1 MEGTRHDRRREA
13 SRARI
18 LEAALDLFRAQG
30 IEATTI
36 EQICA
41 RADVANRTF
50 FNHFPT
56 RRDMVRALANE
67 RVHNLHVV
75 LAERADEPARDRLVR
90 FFDDI
95 AVELDAAGPAYRGV
109 IGTMLA
115 ETGTGADR
123 SSDVY
128 ATFLELVKAG
138 VAAAEITD
146 RHPPETL
153 ADVIVG
159 SLVGGLVNWSA
170 DQTYSIRTGLH
181 DVAVALADLLAPDTA
196 PDS

>member
-1 MEGTRHDRRREA
+1 VATVEGNRHDRRREA

-36 EQICA
+36 EQICD

-75 LAERADEPARDRLVR
+75 LAERTDEPARDRLVR

-95 AVELDAAGPAYRGV
+95 AAELDASGPAYRGV

-123 SSDVY
+123 SSEVY

-138 VAAAEITD
+138 VAEGQITD

-170 DQTYSIRTGLH
+170 DETYAIRSGLH
-181 DVAVALADLLAPDTA
+181 GVAVALADLLAPER
-196 PDS
+196 

>member
-1 MEGTRHDRRREA
+1 MAGVEATRHDRRREA
-13 SRARI
+13 SRTRI
-18 LEAALDLFRAQG
+18 LEAALELFRAQG
-30 IEATTI
+30 VEATTI
-36 EQICA
+36 EQICE

-67 RVHNLHVV
+67 RIHNLHVV
-75 LAERADEPARDRLVR
+75 LAERADEPARQRLVR

-95 AVELDAAGPAYRGV
+95 AAHLERSGPAYREV

-123 SSDVY
+123 SSEVY
-128 ATFLELVKAG
+128 TTFLELVKEG
-138 VAAAEITD
+138 VAGGEITD

-153 ADVIVG
+153 ADVVVG
-159 SLVGGLVNWSA
+159 SLVGGLVNWAA
-170 DQTYSIRTGLH
+170 DETYAIRTGLH
-181 DVAVALADLLAPDTA
+181 GVAVALADLLAPDR
-196 PDS
+196 P

>member
-1 MEGTRHDRRREA
+1 MDRHERRREA

-18 LEAALDLFRAQG
+18 LDAALELFRSQG

-56 RRDMVRALANE
+56 RRDMVRALAE
-67 RVHNLHVV
+67 ARIRNLHTV
-75 LAERADEPARDRLVR
+75 LDDRRDEPARERLVR
-90 FFDDI
+90 FFDDLG
-95 AVELDAAGPAYRGV
+95 EHLDRSGGAYREVVGAM
-109 IGTMLA
+109 IA

-123 SSDVY
+123 GSEVY
-128 ATFLELVKAG
+128 ATFLELVKDG
-138 VAAAEITD
+138 VATGDITH

-153 ADVIVG
+153 ADVVVG
-159 SLVGGLVNWSA
+159 SLVGGIVNWSA
-170 DQTYSIRTGLH
+170 DETYSIRSGLH
-181 DVAVALADLLAPDTA
+181 GVAVALADLLAPDHQGE
-196 PDS
+196 P